1 MEQAVFQEVAAY
13 DFGGPGYN
21 LTGVRPVQVF
31 LQRWHCWQ
39 SRCRPASRLD
49 PMRALGVE

>member
-31 LQRWHCWQ
+31 LAAVALLAV
-39 SRCRPASRLD
+39 SVPARLQ
-49 PMRALGVE
+49 A